1 MRAETTMRTV
11 KRFPFW
17 STLRKAHASIFQN
30 AGTAAR
36 VMLPLLLMYCAI
48 SAALSVWH
56 FSFDRSAWMSGADA
70 AFGLVDEAAGVVLV
84 TFAAVKWH
92 RFLLLAETPER
103 SPLSAPPVLARY
115 LLLALVVWSVATL
128 PFYAAAY
135 GVPHMIKTSTDSI
148 LGTSPGQPTTDAQ
161 PAEATAPNATK
172 APEQPETQQQDES
185 SPTEP
190 EDALS
195 DTSLILGVAVIAVV
209 ALAAWAVLGYLPMR
223 MSLALP
229 AIATGNAENA
239 LSRAWI
245 LSRGNFWRLYW
256 GSVLS
261 VVPAFAGALI
271 SAALVDDTTRAGF
284 TISAT
289 TLAGL
294 LFACTLIWVGF
305 LSHAYRVLVSDNNSH
320 EAETQF

>member
-1 MRAETTMRTV
+1 MRTV

-17 STLRKAHASIFQN
+17 STLRKAHASISQN

-36 VMLPLLLMYCAI
+36 VMLPLLLLYCAI
-48 SAALSVWH
+48 SAALSAWH
-56 FSFDRSAWMSGADA
+56 FSFDRSAWMSGADT
-70 AFGLVDEAAGVVLV
+70 AFGIADEAAGVVLI
-84 TFAAVKWH
+84 TYAAVKWH

-128 PFYAAAY
+128 PFYAVAY
-135 GVPHMIKTSTDSI
+135 GLPHVLETSIDSI
-148 LGTSPGQPTTDAQ
+148 LGTSPGQPATDAQ
-161 PAEATAPNATK
+161 PVDVRPPDATK
-172 APEQPETQQQDES
+172 APEQAETQQQDGS

-195 DTSLILGVAVIAVV
+195 GFGTLLLGVAVIAAV

-239 LSRAWI
+239 VSRAWN

-261 VVPAFAGALI
+261 VVPAFVGALI

-284 TISAT
+284 TLSAT
-289 TLAGL
+289 ILAGL
-294 LFACTLIWVGF
+294 LFASTLIWVGS

-320 EAETQF
+320 DAEALF